1 MAIGFVLV
9 SSDPRKEHAVYDAL
23 LHVPEIT
30 DLHPLFGE
38 YNMIGKV
45 EAPDFDSMGRVIVD
59 KVRTVDGV
67 LETKTLTGTRF

>member
-1 MAIGFVLV
+1 MALGFVLI
-9 SSDPRKEHAVYDAL
+9 SSDPEKERAVFEAL
-23 LHVPEIT
+23 LHVPEIK

-38 YNMIGKV
+38 YSLIGKV
-45 EAPDFDSMGRVIVD
+45 EAPDFDTMGQVIVD